1 MGSSASGLRREL
13 TFDIISFNFSTFQ
26 RWSFLVHHLSSDRVE
41 SMARNGQAIVV
52 DVRESSEYRAGHIP
66 RSRHI
71 PLSQL
76 VHRLKEVSKS
86 HTVIVV
92 CQSGSRSARA
102 CELLSQAGYTKV
114 FNLSGGMAN
123 WKGPVER

>member
-1 MGSSASGLRREL
+1 MK
-13 TFDIISFNFSTFQ
+13 
-26 RWSFLVHHLSSDRVE
+26 LVHHLSPERVE

-52 DVRESSEYRAGHIP
+52 DVRESSEYKQGHIP
-66 RSRHI
+66 RARHI

-86 HTVIVV
+86 HTVVVV
-92 CQSGSRSARA
+92 CQSGNRSARA
-102 CELLSQAGYTKV
+102 CEMLQQAGYTKV
-114 FNLSGGMAN
+114 FNLSGGMNN